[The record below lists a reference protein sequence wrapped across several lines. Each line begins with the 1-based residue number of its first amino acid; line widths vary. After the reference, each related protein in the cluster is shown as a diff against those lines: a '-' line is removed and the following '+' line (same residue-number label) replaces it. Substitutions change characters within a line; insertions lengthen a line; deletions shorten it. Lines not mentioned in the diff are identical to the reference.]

1 MKIWKMPSC
10 RFALGQATG
19 TELNRWVQQLWIAV
33 NWRRLNRRLNRT
45 GRSLIC
51 LLLGFLFAFSSQIP
65 GAIAQ
70 DVARRREAPL
80 ATSELRGVWL
90 TNIDSNVLFSKDNIR
105 DAVQRLE
112 RLHFNT
118 LYPTVWNGG
127 YTLYPSKVAK
137 DAYGVEV
144 DPNPS
149 FADRDMLKEA
159 IAQGH
164 RKNMSVIPWFEYGLM
179 TNADSAL
186 ARRHPEWLTK
196 KRDGSTVTRMH
207 DENLAWLNPAHPE
220 VQDFLVNLIREVAVE
235 YDIDGIQL
243 DDHFGMPVTMGYD
256 DYTVALYK
264 QEHRGRRPP
273 DNEKDRAWMRWRA
286 RKVSD
291 LMSKVYVAVRSRK
304 PNAIISL
311 SPNPREFSYDMFLQD
326 WFSWARLGLIDEL
339 IVQVY
344 RNSQERFLY
353 ELNALQS
360 PELIRVRQRIPV
372 SIGILTGL
380 RVMNVDISQVEQ
392 QVKTARDRQF
402 AGVAFFFYE
411 SLGNRDPAFQSLF
424 PVRAI
429 RPGRRTGAAR
439 SS

>member
-1 MKIWKMPSC
+1 MNHWKIGT
-10 RFALGQATG
+10 AL
-19 TELNRWVQQLWIAV
+19 
-33 NWRRLNRRLNRT
+33 NWRRLGRT
-45 GRSLIC
+45 GRSLLC
-51 LLLGFLFAFSSQIP
+51 LLLGLLFVLSSHIP

-70 DVARRREAPL
+70 DATLARRRATPL

-105 DAVQRLE
+105 DAVRRLD
-112 RLHFNT
+112 RLNFNT
-118 LYPTVWNGG
+118 IYPTVWNGG

-137 DAYGVEV
+137 EAYGVEV

-149 FADRDMLKEA
+149 FVDRDMLKEA

-179 TNADSAL
+179 TNADSPL

-196 KRDGSTVTRMH
+196 KRDGSVVTRMH
-207 DENLAWLNPAHPE
+207 NENLAWLNPAHPE
-220 VQDFLVNLIREVAVE
+220 VQKFLVDLIREVAVE

-243 DDHFGMPVTMGYD
+243 DDHFGMPVAMGYD
-256 DYTVALYK
+256 DYTVELYK
-264 QEHRGRRPP
+264 REHRGRKPP
-273 DNEKDRAWMRWRA
+273 ENEKDPTWMRWRA
-286 RKVSD
+286 QKVSD
-291 LMSKVYVAVRSRK
+291 LMSKIYVAVRSRK

-311 SPNPREFSYDMFLQD
+311 SPNPREFSYEMFLQD
-326 WFSWARLGLIDEL
+326 WFSWARLGLVDEL

-360 PELIRVRQRIPV
+360 PDVIRVRQRVPI

-411 SLGNRDPAFQSLF
+411 SLGNRDTAFQSMF
-424 PVRAI
+424 PIRAT
-429 RPGRRTGAAR
+429 RPGRRAGASR